1 MRFERKYRIEDL
13 TLTEVR
19 QLFLM
24 HPVSFRTLH
33 PDRQINN
40 IYFDTPDLLT
50 YRQNMAGVGYR
61 KKYRVRWYGADPKQV
76 RKPKFE
82 IKIKQN
88 ELGKKETH
96 KLEEF
101 SLVNLTEVTREVNRL
116 NPDGNLLKPVLLN
129 SYERLYLISSDGK
142 FRVTIDHRM
151 HYHSM
156 LHHPHFTR
164 YYHGDPA
171 IIVEVKYKAD
181 TDDLLNQITQYLPF
195 RQTKHSKYITGVELT
210 N

>member
-1 MRFERKYRIEDL
+1 M
-13 TLTEVR
+13 
-19 QLFLM
+19 FLM

-50 YRQNMAGVGYR
+50 YRQNMAGVGHR
-61 KKYRVRWYGADPKQV
+61 KKYRIRWYGPDPKQIH
-76 RKPKFE
+76 KPKFE
-82 IKIKQN
+82 IKIKKN
-88 ELGKKETH
+88 ELGKKESY
-96 KLEEF
+96 KLQEF
-101 SLVNLTEVTREVNRL
+101 ALGDLTEITREINRL
-116 NPDGNLLKPVLLN
+116 NPDRNLLRPVLLN
-129 SYERLYLISSDGK
+129 SYERLYLISSDGR

-156 LHHPHFTR
+156 LNQPHFTR

-171 IIVEVKYKAD
+171 IIVEIKYEAD